1 MTTENSTEGSEQE
14 EPIEC
19 VLDRLSDN
27 LSVAPTDVIRLRM
40 ELGCYDE

>member
-1 MTTENSTEGSEQE
+1 MSDELERRNGHE

-27 LSVAPTDVIRLRM
+27 LSVAPSDVIRLRQ
-40 ELGCYDE
+40 ELGYYDE